1 MSYGK
6 IYETTWWGNPID
18 GGWGDI
24 YFDLTGTAET
34 AFVFDVKT
42 DNTGT
47 SNNDQFTLP
56 LVSSFNG
63 VTAEVDWG
71 DGSTDTITAYNQPE
85 VTHTYASAGTYTI
98 KISNALRGFK
108 FEGVRDSLKLLNISN
123 WGVLEINT
131 SDVFNGCANMTC
143 TATDV
148 PTISTNS
155 LRGTFLGCSSFN
167 GVVGNW
173 DVSGVNSMKTV
184 FKDCSAFNQPLDS
197 WDVSN
202 VTEMLGMFNAA
213 TSFNQPLNSW
223 NTSSVTTMREMF
235 EAASAFNSAIDNWD
249 VSSVT
254 TMQDMF
260 FNAIVFNQPLNSWDV
275 SSVTN
280 MENIL
285 RSADAFNQDLNSWD
299 VSSVTNMVF
308 AFAGADVF
316 NGNIGSW
323 NVSSV
328 TNMSELFRNS
338 DSFNQ
343 SLSNWDV
350 GNVTHMIRM
359 FRDNDI
365 FDQDLSSWNIV
376 KVAFATDFMV
386 NAGGFSVANYD
397 ATLIGWEATLQAAFP
412 SGTGYTLTP
421 VWNFGSSQYTS
432 GGAAATARA
441 SLVSNFN
448 WTIIDGGTA

>member
-34 AFVFDVKT
+34 AFVFNVKT

-71 DGSTDTITAYNQPE
+71 DGSTDTITAYNQSE

-98 KISNALRGFK
+98 KINNALRGFK
-108 FEGVRDSLKLLNISN
+108 FNDGGDKLKLLNISN
-123 WGVLEINT
+123 WGVLEINEAAR
-131 SDVFNGCANMTC
+131 FYGCANMTC
-143 TATDV
+143 TATDA
-148 PTISTNS
+148 PTISTTNLES
-155 LRGTFLGCSSFN
+155 TFRDCSSFN
-167 GVVGNW
+167 GAIGNW
-173 DVSGVNSMKTV
+173 DVSGVTN
-184 FKDCSAFNQPLDS
+184 
-197 WDVSN
+197 
-202 VTEMLGMFNAA
+202 
-213 TSFNQPLNSW
+213 
-223 NTSSVTTMREMF
+223 MR
-235 EAASAFNSAIDNWD
+235 
-249 VSSVT
+249 
-254 TMQDMF
+254 DMF
-260 FNAIVFNQPLNSWDV
+260 YNAIVFNQPLNSWDV

-280 MENIL
+280 MDNIL

-299 VSSVTNMVF
+299 VSSVTIMKF
-308 AFAGADVF
+308 ALAGADVF
-316 NGNIGSW
+316 NGNIGNW

-328 TNMSELFRNS
+328 TNMSDLFRNS

-350 GNVTHMIRM
+350 GNVTNMINM

-376 KVAFATDFMV
+376 SVAFATSFMF

-397 ATLIGWEATLQAAFP
+397 ALLIGWEATLQAAFP

-421 VWNFGSSQYTS
+421 AWNFGGSQYTS

>member
-1 MSYGK
+1 MG
-6 IYETTWWGNPID
+6 IGIGIGIGI
-18 GGWGDI
+18 GGGIGSVVSNDFI
-24 YFDLTGTAET
+24 FN
-34 AFVFDVKT
+34 VKT
-42 DNTGT
+42 DNAGT
-47 SNNDQFTLP
+47 SNNDQFALP

-71 DGSTDTITAYNQPE
+71 DGSTDTITAFNQPE

-108 FEGVRDSLKLLNISN
+108 FNNGGDKLKLLNISN
-123 WGVLEINT
+123 WGVLEINEGAR
-131 SDVFNGCANMTC
+131 FYGCENMTC
-143 TATDV
+143 TATDA
-148 PTISTNS
+148 PTISTTNLES
-155 LRGTFLGCSSFN
+155 TFRDCSSFN
-167 GVVGNW
+167 GVIGNW
-173 DVSGVNSMKTV
+173 DVSGVTN
-184 FKDCSAFNQPLDS
+184 
-197 WDVSN
+197 
-202 VTEMLGMFNAA
+202 
-213 TSFNQPLNSW
+213 
-223 NTSSVTTMREMF
+223 MR
-235 EAASAFNSAIDNWD
+235 
-249 VSSVT
+249 
-254 TMQDMF
+254 DMF
-260 FNAIVFNQPLNSWDV
+260 YNAIVFNQPLNSWDV

-280 MENIL
+280 MDNIL

-299 VSSVTNMVF
+299 VSSVTIMKF
-308 AFAGADVF
+308 ALAGADVF
-316 NGNIGSW
+316 NGNIGNW

-328 TNMSELFRNS
+328 TNMSDLFRNS

-350 GNVTHMIRM
+350 GNVTNMINM

-376 KVAFATDFMV
+376 SVAFATSFMF

-397 ATLIGWEATLQAAFP
+397 ALLIGWEATLQAAFP

-421 VWNFGSSQYTS
+421 AWNFGGSQYTS
-432 GGAAATARA
+432 GGAAANARA